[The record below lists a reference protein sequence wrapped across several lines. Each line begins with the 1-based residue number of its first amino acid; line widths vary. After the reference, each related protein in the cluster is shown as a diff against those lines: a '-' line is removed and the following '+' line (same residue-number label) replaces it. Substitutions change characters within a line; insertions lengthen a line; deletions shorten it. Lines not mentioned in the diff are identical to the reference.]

1 MGGNKVN
8 ELRQYKLEKRCLQK
22 EIANKLGY
30 SESKVTRLMKKHCSL
45 RKILPMDEYERVIN
59 ELSNSESFEDKIILV
74 ADSAFG
80 QYIPQLF
87 REKYY
92 ELIKD
97 KEIADF
103 LKNEDNLY
111 HDLYWE
117 YWYILMDEYTYTING
132 TEYILVDNMD
142 IWLVPTNVDVPE
154 HWYI

>member
-1 MGGNKVN
+1 MN
-8 ELRQYKLEKRCLQK
+8 ELRQYKIENRCLQK
-22 EIANKLGY
+22 DIANKLGY

-45 RKILPMDEYERVIN
+45 SKILPMDEYERVIN

-87 REKYY
+87 CEKYY

-132 TEYILVDNMD
+132 MEYVLVDNMD

>member
-1 MGGNKVN
+1 MN
-8 ELRQYKLEKRCLQK
+8 ELRQYKIEKGCLQK

-30 SESKVTRLMKKHCSL
+30 SESKITRLMKKHCSL
-45 RKILPMDEYERVIN
+45 RKILPMDEYQRVIN

-87 REKYY
+87 CEKYY

>member
-1 MGGNKVN
+1 MN
-8 ELRQYKLEKRCLQK
+8 ELRQYKLENRCLQK
-22 EIANKLGY
+22 DIANKLGY

-45 RKILPMDEYERVIN
+45 RKILPMDEYQRVIN

-87 REKYY
+87 CEKYY

-142 IWLVPTNVDVPE
+142 IWLVPTSVTVPE

>member
-1 MGGNKVN
+1 MN
-8 ELRQYKLEKRCLQK
+8 ELRQYKIENCCLQK

-45 RKILPMDEYERVIN
+45 RKILPMDEYQRVIN

-87 REKYY
+87 CEKYY

-117 YWYILMDEYTYTING
+117 YWYVLMDEYTYTING

-142 IWLVPTNVDVPE
+142 IWLVPTNVNVPE

>member
-1 MGGNKVN
+1 MN
-8 ELRQYKLEKRCLQK
+8 ELRQYKLENRCLQK

-30 SESKVTRLMKKHCSL
+30 SESKVTRLMKKDCSL

-87 REKYY
+87 CEKYY

-132 TEYILVDNMD
+132 TEYVLVDNMD

>member
-1 MGGNKVN
+1 MN
-8 ELRQYKLEKRCLQK
+8 ELRQYKIENRCLQK

-45 RKILPMDEYERVIN
+45 RKILPMDEYQRVIN

-87 REKYY
+87 CEKYY

-117 YWYILMDEYTYTING
+117 YWYVLMDEYTYTING

-142 IWLVPTNVDVPE
+142 ILLVPTNVDIPE

>member
-1 MGGNKVN
+1 
-8 ELRQYKLEKRCLQK
+8 
-22 EIANKLGY
+22 
-30 SESKVTRLMKKHCSL
+30 MKKDCSL

-87 REKYY
+87 CEKYY

-132 TEYILVDNMD
+132 TEYVLVDNMD

>member
-1 MGGNKVN
+1 MN
-8 ELRQYKLEKRCLQK
+8 ELRQYKIEKRCLQK

-30 SESKVTRLMKKHCSL
+30 SESKITRLMKKHCSL
-45 RKILPMDEYERVIN
+45 RKILPMDEYQRVIN

-87 REKYY
+87 CEKYY

-97 KEIADF
+97 NEIADF

-132 TEYILVDNMD
+132 KEYILVDNMD
-142 IWLVPTNVDVPE
+142 IWLVPTNVDIPE

>member
-1 MGGNKVN
+1 MN
-8 ELRQYKLEKRCLQK
+8 ELRQYKIEKRCLQK

-30 SESKVTRLMKKHCSL
+30 SESKITRLMKKHCSL
-45 RKILPMDEYERVIN
+45 RKILPMDEYQRVIN

-87 REKYY
+87 CEKYY

-132 TEYILVDNMD
+132 KEYILVDNMD
-142 IWLVPTNVDVPE
+142 IWLVPTNVDIPE

>member
-1 MGGNKVN
+1 MN
-8 ELRQYKLEKRCLQK
+8 ELRQYKLEKSCLQK

-87 REKYY
+87 CEKYY

-111 HDLYWE
+111 DDLYWD

>member
-1 MGGNKVN
+1 MN
-8 ELRQYKLEKRCLQK
+8 ELRQYKIEKRCLQK

-30 SESKVTRLMKKHCSL
+30 SESKITRLMKKHCSL
-45 RKILPMDEYERVIN
+45 RKILPMDEYQRVIN
-59 ELSNSESFEDKIILV
+59 ELANSESFEDKIILV

-87 REKYY
+87 CEKYY

-132 TEYILVDNMD
+132 KEYILVDNMD
-142 IWLVPTNVDVPE
+142 IWLVPTNVDIPE

>member
-1 MGGNKVN
+1 MN
-8 ELRQYKLEKRCLQK
+8 ELRQYKIENSCLQK

-87 REKYY
+87 CEKYY

-142 IWLVPTNVDVPE
+142 IWLVPTSVTVPE

>member
-1 MGGNKVN
+1 MN

-30 SESKVTRLMKKHCSL
+30 SESKITRLMKKHCSL

-87 REKYY
+87 CEKYY

>member
-1 MGGNKVN
+1 MN
-8 ELRQYKLEKRCLQK
+8 ELRQYKIEKGCLQK

-30 SESKVTRLMKKHCSL
+30 SESKITRLMKKHCSL
-45 RKILPMDEYERVIN
+45 RKILPMDEYQRVIN

-87 REKYY
+87 CEKYY

-111 HDLYWE
+111 HNLYWE

-142 IWLVPTNVDVPE
+142 IWLVPTNVDIPE

>member
-1 MGGNKVN
+1 MN
-8 ELRQYKLEKRCLQK
+8 ELRQYKIENSCLQK

-45 RKILPMDEYERVIN
+45 RKILPMEEYERVIN

-87 REKYY
+87 CEKYY

-142 IWLVPTNVDVPE
+142 IWLVPTSVTVPE